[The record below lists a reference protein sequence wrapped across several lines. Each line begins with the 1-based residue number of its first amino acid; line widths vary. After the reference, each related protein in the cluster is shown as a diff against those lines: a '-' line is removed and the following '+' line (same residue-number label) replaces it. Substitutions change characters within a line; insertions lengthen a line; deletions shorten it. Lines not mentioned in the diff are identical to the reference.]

1 MKILIIAGI
10 FPPDIGGPSGYIF
23 KLCQSLKKRGHNPVV
38 LTYSDTPEH
47 SIDKVL
53 DYKVIRINRKSFI
66 LWREL
71 KTIIYGLKYSLK
83 SDLIYSNGNDFKAMI
98 IGLLTL
104 RKRIHKIVGDV
115 SWERAQ
121 NRGWYKGTIDQYQFD
136 KKPIKLKF
144 LDFIRALPIITANR
158 VITPSSYLR
167 KIVIGWGV
175 NDSKISVIYNAY
187 QALPISENISF
198 EKLELL
204 KKNDLKLMVTICR
217 LVPWKGVDGLIKVLK
232 KFPNLALVV
241 VGDGWLLENLKE
253 LATRNDVQN
262 RVVFL
267 GRVER
272 DKLSRIFEL
281 SDLFILN
288 SSYEGLP
295 HVVLEAMSC
304 KKLVLA
310 SAVGGTVE
318 VVQDKITGL
327 TFEYANEQEIADA
340 IEIALKDDN
349 SELIKQASQFLTS
362 KFSYETM
369 IDETEK
375 EFNKLCY

>member
-1 MKILIIAGI
+1 
-10 FPPDIGGPSGYIF
+10 
-23 KLCQSLKKRGHNPVV
+23 
-38 LTYSDTPEH
+38 
-47 SIDKVL
+47 
-53 DYKVIRINRKSFI
+53 
-66 LWREL
+66 
-71 KTIIYGLKYSLK
+71 
-83 SDLIYSNGNDFKAMI
+83 
-98 IGLLTL
+98 
-104 RKRIHKIVGDV
+104 
-115 SWERAQ
+115 
-121 NRGWYKGTIDQYQFD
+121 
-136 KKPIKLKF
+136 
-144 LDFIRALPIITANR
+144 
-158 VITPSSYLR
+158 
-167 KIVIGWGV
+167 
-175 NDSKISVIYNAY
+175 
-187 QALPISENISF
+187 
-198 EKLELL
+198 
-204 KKNDLKLMVTICR
+204 MVTICR

-267 GRVER
+267 GRIER

-281 SDLFILN
+281 SDFFILN

-310 SAVGGTVE
+310 SVVGGTVE